1 MPGTE
6 GARRWAMV
14 GSVAASAWRPWAQSA
29 GFTCTGSALPRSYV
43 REAAQPPHGSGGS
56 FFTQGNT
63 FEQIRPN
70 RDVTGQLRT
79 LRQYYTVFESD
90 RRVIEVLEE
99 QAALFTLLIQ
109 AVGPLQMA
117 FGEKRLLQVRVQY
130 SDDDRFL
137 KVAVQLPA
145 DFGSDPEGALR
156 SFDREWWLQNC
167 HRSGGM
173 LVFDYEI
180 QDAV

>member
-1 MPGTE
+1 MVSSSVLDAPQTTVPCPPST
-6 GARRWAMV
+6 RRAPEWYELQTATLPPRI
-14 GSVAASAWRPWAQSA
+14 ASEV
-29 GFTCTGSALPRSYV
+29 Y
-43 REAAQPPHGSGGS
+43 GSGGS

-70 RDVTGQLRT
+70 RDVAGQVRT
-79 LRQYYTVFESD
+79 LRQYYTVVDSD

-99 QAALFTLLIQ
+99 ETALFTLLIE

-117 FGEKRLLQVRVQY
+117 FGEKRLLQVRVLH
-130 SDDDRFL
+130 SDDDRLL

-145 DFGSDPEGALR
+145 DFGSDAEDALR

-180 QDAV
+180 RDAV